1 MTEISLDSPIEKI
14 TSKPVVEK
22 LNKLGLVKTGD
33 IVEFLPRRYED
44 HTNLTDIKD
53 LKFDEL
59 CVIRGTVVKVSSR
72 RSKRG
77 QMIIQAMIQDKTGTL
92 PALWFNQRYLLAIL
106 KQGQD
111 ILLYGQRKLVPTM
124 KNPFFVNK
132 IINRLGYA
140 TIYPSTKGLSQ
151 LTIRRVIEKIEPDFE
166 QIINIFPDVVVKKFC
181 IPKKSEVIQKCHF
194 PTNLETLTDA
204 KDLLALEEF
213 VTMLLAVKQ
222 TQELRKGI
230 KTKKIDLPIDKI
242 KEFVESLPF
251 KLTVGQKKCA
261 WEILQDIEKDY
272 PMSRLLYGEVGSG
285 KTVIGL
291 MVCLAVLSRGQKVTW
306 LSPTTTLASQQLEVT
321 KRMLGD
327 DFKVGYFTG
336 DKKDKIGDCDIIV
349 GTHALLKNNL
359 DLGDP
364 GLIVIDEQHRFG
376 VEQRNLLLSK
386 YPKAHVLMLSATP
399 IPRSMA
405 QTIFGYLDITF
416 LTDKPPHQQPIVTK
430 LFKTSDRN
438 KINTLINERLKIGEP
453 GYVICPLINES
464 DEVQSLLEIERKAV
478 LSEIHNLKKA
488 FPEAKIEMLHG
499 KMPSNKKEL
508 ILSRFKNN
516 EIDILLSTT
525 VVEVGIDNPNATWI
539 LIEEA
544 DRFGLAQ
551 LHQLRGRVGRGS
563 NVSVCM
569 LVNQSDSPIA
579 GKRLQLFSEI
589 DDGLRLAEEDLKLRG
604 PGEIIGLE
612 QSGLPSLKYANLFDK
627 EMILRAKNISDYIL
641 ENKLENHPPLKEKIS
656 LYVSGLGTEDLSATI

>member
-1 MTEISLDSPIEKI
+1 MTEISLNSPIEKI

-22 LNKLGLVKTGD
+22 LNKLGIEKAGD

-53 LKFDEL
+53 LKFDEI
-59 CVIRGTVVKVSSR
+59 CVIRGTVEKVSSR

-77 QMIIQAMIQDKTGTL
+77 QLIIQAMIKDKTGTL

-106 KQGQD
+106 KEGQD

-132 IINRLGYA
+132 IISKLGYA
-140 TIYPSTKGLSQ
+140 TIYPSTKGLTQ

-166 QIINIFPDVVVKKFC
+166 QITDIFPDDVTKKFA
-181 IPKKSEVIQKCHF
+181 IPKKSKLIQKCHF
-194 PTNLETLTDA
+194 PTNLEALTDA
-204 KDLLALEEF
+204 KDLLGLEEF
-213 VTMLLAVKQ
+213 VTMLLAVNQ
-222 TQELRKGI
+222 TQNLRKGI
-230 KTKKIDLPIDKI
+230 KTKKIELPLDEI
-242 KEFVESLPF
+242 KKFVESLPYT
-251 KLTVGQKKCA
+251 LTPSQKKCA
-261 WEILQDIEKDY
+261 WEILKDIEKDY

-291 MVCLAVLSRGQKVTW
+291 MVCLAVLERSQKVTW
-306 LSPTTTLASQQLEVT
+306 LSPTTVLASQQLEVT

-327 DFKVGYFTG
+327 NFKVGYFTG

-349 GTHALLKNNL
+349 GTHALLKNDL

-364 GLIVIDEQHRFG
+364 SLIVIDEQHRFG

-416 LTDKPPHQQPIVTK
+416 LTDKPPHQQPIITK
-430 LFKTSDRN
+430 LYKTSDRV
-438 KINTLINERLKIGEP
+438 KINSFIKEKLKAGES

-464 DEVQSLLEIERKAV
+464 DEVQTLLEIERKAV
-478 LSEIHNLKKA
+478 LSEVHNLKKT

-499 KMPSNKKEL
+499 KMQSNKKEQ
-508 ILSRFKNN
+508 ILSHFKNN

-563 NVSVCM
+563 KESVCM

-627 EMILRAKNISDYIL
+627 EMILRAKNISDYII
-641 ENKLENHPPLKEKIS
+641 ENKLTDYPILKEKIEA
-656 LYVSGLGTEDLSATI
+656 YANGLGTNNISANI